1 MQININKLGLNY
13 NKDMDKH
20 IKQLPFYD
28 HLSKKEKEDI
38 IKFSNTKNYSKGS
51 LIHSNEN
58 ECLGLIM
65 LIKGSIRIYMLSDEG
80 KEITLYNIEENDIEV
95 LSASCVFNQ
104 ITFDTELIAKED
116 CELLIV
122 SVNYLSKLIE
132 ENIYVRSYVYES
144 LADRFSDVMWSIQQI
159 LFFKIDQRIASY
171 LIDKANKE
179 KTLTLSTT
187 QENIALEINSAREV
201 VTRMLKKFQ
210 KEKLIKINRKE
221 ITIIDKENLLKII

>member
-13 NKDMDKH
+13 NKDMDKY

-38 IKFSNTKNYSKGS
+38 IKFSNTKSYSKGT
-51 LIHSNEN
+51 LIHSNDN

-116 CELLIV
+116 CKLLIV

-210 KEKLIKINRKE
+210 KEKLIEINRKE

>member
-1 MQININKLGLNY
+1 MQINILKLRLNY
-13 NKDMDKH
+13 NKDMDKYL
-20 IKQLPFYD
+20 KQLPFYN
-28 HLSKKEKEDI
+28 HLSKQEKEDI
-38 IKFSNTKNYSKGS
+38 IKFSSIKNYSKGT

-179 KTLTLSTT
+179 KTLTLNTT

-210 KEKLIKINRKE
+210 KEKLIEINRKE
-221 ITIIDKENLLKII
+221 IIILDKENLLKII

>member
-1 MQININKLGLNY
+1 MSWFNNAYKR
-13 NKDMDKH
+13 KH
-20 IKQLPFYD
+20 
-28 HLSKKEKEDI
+28 
-38 IKFSNTKNYSKGS
+38 
-51 LIHSNEN
+51 
-58 ECLGLIM
+58 
-65 LIKGSIRIYMLSDEG
+65 
-80 KEITLYNIEENDIEV
+80 NIEENDIEV

-210 KEKLIKINRKE
+210 KEKLIEINRKE

>member
-1 MQININKLGLNY
+1 MQINILKLRLNY
-13 NKDMDKH
+13 NKDMDKYL
-20 IKQLPFYD
+20 KQLPFYNR
-28 HLSKKEKEDI
+28 LSKQEKEDI
-38 IKFSNTKNYSKGS
+38 IKFSSIKNYSKGT

>member
-1 MQININKLGLNY
+1 
-13 NKDMDKH
+13 MDKYL
-20 IKQLPFYD
+20 KQLPFYNR
-28 HLSKKEKEDI
+28 LSKQEKEDI
-38 IKFSNTKNYSKGS
+38 IKFSSIKNYSKGT

-179 KTLTLSTT
+179 KTLTLNTT

-210 KEKLIKINRKE
+210 KEKLIEINRKE
-221 ITIIDKENLLKII
+221 IIILDKESLLKII

>member
-13 NKDMDKH
+13 NKDMDKY

-28 HLSKKEKEDI
+28 HLNKKEKEDI
-38 IKFSNTKNYSKGS
+38 IKFSNTKSYSKGT
-51 LIHSNEN
+51 LIHSNDN

-210 KEKLIKINRKE
+210 KEKLIEINRKE